1 MLYKTRKMGRA
12 AAVFAAVIAF
22 MIIAMHGIQAFA
34 LTEYIDSWDHWKE
47 AGKPASTWND
57 VSDAMDQ
64 CFSASASLY
73 EAGDA
78 DGAYKAINAGYYNY
92 YEVTG
97 FERTAMG
104 HIAGS
109 RKTEVELQFSKAKAV
124 TKSSGTS
131 DELKTELIT
140 LMGMVRRDA
149 NVLDGITS
157 KDDPPE
163 DTSVTAARLESLMNG
178 GSGSDNSTSESSQ
191 ASADSTAD
199 EGSAESKASVTPG
212 ENAVA
217 VGGTG
222 GGWGTFA
229 ACFGIILR
237 EGLEAIL
244 VVGAIIAYLVKKGH
258 KNKLKYV
265 YAGCILAVGASFFSA
280 WLLEQLKLANSA
292 NQEIIEGVTALIAVV
307 VLFYVSNWM
316 VSKAEAEAW
325 NKYIEGQVET
335 SAEKG
340 SVFTLGFTAF
350 LAVYREGAEVILFY
364 QPLLDDDES
373 MKMMWGGFAVGCV
386 VLAVVFIA
394 IRFLSVK
401 LPLRPFFLG
410 TSILMFIMSVSFLG
424 SGIKELIEGDVITM
438 TTSDTLT
445 NLIPSN
451 DFFDV
456 LGIYPCWQTLIPQ
469 LILITLTIGIF
480 VIQKW
485 KRGNHTECGIVAILF
500 GTIGLHKFYN
510 GKYGKG
516 LLYVVFCWS
525 GIPTV
530 VGLLEGI
537 HYLTET
543 QEEYEEELKPKP
555 KAPKKKPKA
564 EKAGAH

>member
-1 MLYKTRKMGRA
+1 MIYKARRMSKA
-12 AAVFAAVIAF
+12 AAVLAAVIAF
-22 MIIAMHGIQAFA
+22 VIIAMHGIQSFA

-124 TKSSGTS
+124 TKSNGTS
-131 DELKTELIT
+131 DELKTELVT
-140 LMGMVRRDA
+140 LMGMIRRDA

-157 KDDPPE
+157 KDDPAE
-163 DTSVTAARLESLMNG
+163 DTSVTAARLEALMSG
-178 GSGSDNSTSESSQ
+178 GSGSSTSDSS
-191 ASADSTAD
+191 AAEAAAD
-199 EGSAESKASVTPG
+199 ESAAESKSSVTPG

-265 YAGCILAVGASFFSA
+265 YAGCILAIGASFLSA

-325 NKYIEGQVET
+325 NRYIEGQIET

-410 TSILMFIMSVSFLG
+410 TSILMFIMSISFLG

-445 NLIPSN
+445 NLIPTN

-469 LILITLTIGIF
+469 LILITLTVGIF

-500 GTIGLHKFYN
+500 GTLGLHKFYN

-516 LLYVVFCWS
+516 LLYAVFCWT
-525 GIPTV
+525 GIPTA

-543 QEEYEEELKPKP
+543 QEEYENELRPAP
-555 KAPKKKPKA
+555 KAVNKKAKAAKA
-564 EKAGAH
+564 EAH

>member
-1 MLYKTRKMGRA
+1 MSYRIKYRSRA
-12 AAVFAAVIAF
+12 AAVLLGLLTAILLLAQSISAFAAVDY
-22 MIIAMHGIQAFA
+22 IQ
-34 LTEYIDSWDHWKE
+34 SWNDWKE
-47 AGKPASTWND
+47 AGKPSATWND

-64 CFSASASLY
+64 CFSAAALMY
-73 EAGDA
+73 EAGDK

-109 RKTEVELQFSKAKAV
+109 RKTEVELQFSKAKTV
-124 TKSSGTS
+124 TKTDGSL
-131 DELKTELIT
+131 DDLKTELVT
-140 LMGMVRRDA
+140 LMGMIRRDA
-149 NVLDGITS
+149 NVLDGLTS
-157 KDDPPE
+157 KDDPAE
-163 DTSVTAARLESLMNG
+163 DAGITAARLDSLMG
-178 GSGSDNSTSESSQ
+178 GET
-191 ASADSTAD
+191 ASAAET
-199 EGSAESKASVTPG
+199 AESKAASDSSKAENTVG
-212 ENAVA
+212 ENAVS

-258 KNKLKYV
+258 KNKLKIV
-265 YAGCILAVGASFFSA
+265 YAGCILAIGASFLSA

-325 NKYIEGQVET
+325 NKYIEGQVST
-335 SAEKG
+335 SAETG

-364 QPLLDDDES
+364 QPLLSDDES
-373 MKMMWGGFAVGCV
+373 MKMMWAGFGVGCV
-386 VLAVVFIA
+386 VLAVVFLA

-401 LPLRPFFLG
+401 LPLKPFFLG

-438 TTSDTLT
+438 TTSDFLT

-451 DFFDV
+451 EFFDV
-456 LGIYPCWQTLIPQ
+456 LGIYPCYETLIPQ
-469 LILITLTIGIF
+469 LILVTLTVSIF

-485 KRGNHTECGIVAILF
+485 KRNNHIECGVVAILL
-500 GTIGLHKFYN
+500 GTLGLHKFYN
-510 GKYGKG
+510 GKYGRG
-516 LLYVVFCWS
+516 MLYVLFCWT

-530 VGLLEGI
+530 VGFLEGA
-537 HYLTET
+537 HYIIEG

-555 KAPKKKPKA
+555 KAPKDKKQKKA
-564 EKAGAH
+564 KAAKA